1 MFDWFMK
8 TSIYVIIKNENMV
21 KRMIIMVMLIM
32 RKRNSEIDYFLIGK
46 KRSNKSIFVQD
57 ILKNFNFS

>member
-32 RKRNSEIDYFLIGK
+32 RKRNSEIDYF
-46 KRSNKSIFVQD
+46 
-57 ILKNFNFS
+57 FNR